1 MHTAIVILNW
11 NTADYLKR
19 FVPGILHSIEGLDAE
34 LIVADSA
41 STDGSM
47 AMMAEEFPDVRRIA
61 LDKNYGFTG
70 GYNRALAQVEA
81 DLYVLINSD
90 IEVQDG
96 WLQPLVRTMQENE
109 DVGACAPKLHSWF
122 SRDTFEYA
130 GAAGGYL
137 DKFGFPFCRGRLM
150 KMVEKDEGQY
160 DSPADVLW
168 ATGACLMVRSSLYK
182 ALGGLDDRFFA
193 HMEEI
198 DLCWR
203 MQLLGYKVRIVPQSV
218 VYHLGGGTLPQASP
232 WKLKLNY
239 RNNLLLLENNL
250 ARTNALKGLR
260 QALET
265 APLSNASGQAG
276 DTDIQYGKIA
286 KRACRAARQRIF
298 LRMLIDGCTGA
309 VYLATFKWNYVKA
322 VIEAHREYRKLVR
335 RASAEEIAAWLKEI
349 SNGGG
354 PIPQDRTIPQIQ
366 TIPQVH
372 GLYGK
377 WIIPQAVIRGEKTF
391 NMVHRING

>member
-160 DSPADVLW
+160 DNPADVLW
-168 ATGACLMVRSSLYK
+168 ATGACLMVRSILYK

-250 ARTNALKGLR
+250 ARTNALNGLR

-265 APLSNASGQAG
+265 ARLTNESRQTGG
-276 DTDIQYGKIA
+276 TDIQYGKIA
-286 KRACRAARQRIF
+286 KRACRAARRRIF

-309 VYLATFKWNYVKA
+309 VYLATFKLEYVKA

-335 RASAEEIAAWLKEI
+335 RANAEDIAAWLKEL
-349 SNGGG
+349 SNGGK
-354 PIPQDRTIPQIQ
+354 PIPQEQTTPQGRP
-366 TIPQVH
+366 IPQVH

-391 NMVHRING
+391 NTVHRING